1 MFVCIDRKF
10 YISQDLVV
18 QASVYRAEFGFVT

>member
-1 MFVCIDRKF
+1 LIEKI